1 MTRQS
6 KALFD
11 KWKFFKYFPSKEISK
26 AKFDEWTPKMVKIG
40 GNFLKFIVF
49 PMIIGA
55 NGNYLLFE
63 RDLRAKYERLL
74 YSNNREKTSSGLIF
88 YQEPNTTSDTG
99 VNDKAKV
106 LDKSSEENDS
116 KRQLQSAG
124 GTTRLAL
131 LNCDAEFASFYQE
144 HQKHMKWNLLYVPA
158 YLISG
163 GSLKPQSIIPNGSVI
178 QQLTFACVNCTPG
191 LNYSGGQLYERGEC
205 FDPVSRDS
213 ERLELLWNWI
223 LEDKIKEKK
232 KEKKNKKKD
241 KKGKKKDKKKHK
253 KEKDSDDDDEENGKK
268 KKKKDKKKD
277 KDGKKKD
284 KKKKKKDKD
293 DDEDGDEDD
302 EARKREKNKDKKKS
316 KDDEKDEEMKKGK
329 MAKNKKSKKEKER
342 DNDEDKVKEESDSS
356 DITIT
361 EES

>member
-11 KWKFFKYFPSKEISK
+11 KWKLFKYFPSKEISK

-88 YQEPNTTSDTG
+88 YQEPNTTNDTTG
-99 VNDKAKV
+99 LNDKAKA
-106 LDKSSEENDS
+106 LGKSSAENDS

-144 HQKHMKWNLLYVPA
+144 HQKHMKWNLLYLPA

-163 GSLKPQSIIPNGSVI
+163 GSLRPQSIIPNVSVI

-191 LNYSGGQLYERGEC
+191 LNYSGGQLDERGEC

-232 KEKKNKKKD
+232 KEKK
-241 KKGKKKDKKKHK
+241 KDKKKHK
-253 KEKDSDDDDEENGKK
+253 MEKDSDDDEENEKK
-268 KKKKDKKKD
+268 KKKKKKY

-284 KKKKKKDKD
+284 KKNKNKDKD
-293 DDEDGDEDD
+293 DDE

-329 MAKNKKSKKEKER
+329 MAKKKKSKKEKER
-342 DNDEDKVKEESDSS
+342 DNDEDKVKEESNSS